1 MRSRRGVS
9 IIEMITVMVIIGA
22 VMAIVFPRLRISPL
36 QQTKDAANQIA
47 QDIELVRTRAL
58 STRSFVR
65 ISFVDGPGGWGA
77 FLDDDRDSVITGS
90 DTERNAAA
98 AFGHRDLPT
107 GVLFGRGTAP
117 PAPRDLIAS
126 GPISFANPWVDFD
139 PRGLVAASG
148 QTATIYLE
156 SLTDPNAVSAVQ
168 LSPAG
173 NVKVLIYRGGSW
185 H

>member
-1 MRSRRGVS
+1 MRRRRGAS

-22 VMAIVFPRLRISPL
+22 VMAIVFPRLSVSPL
-36 QQTKDAANQIA
+36 QHTKTAAQQIA

-58 STRSFVR
+58 SSRSFAR
-65 ISFVDGPGGWGA
+65 ISFVDGAGGWGA
-77 FLDDDRDSVITGS
+77 FLDDDRDSVITG
-90 DTERNAAA
+90 TEPERNAAA
-98 AFGHRDLPT
+98 AFGHRDLPSN
-107 GVLFGRGTAP
+107 VLFGRGTAP
-117 PAPRDLIAS
+117 PAPRDDLAA
-126 GPISFANPWVDFD
+126 GPISFVSPWVDFD

-173 NVKVLIYRGGSW
+173 NVKVLTYRDGQW